1 MYIAIYKVQ
10 GQTYFEET
18 NHYNNFIF
26 NLAVLHSKD
35 NKIPEAYQSIQ
46 KLLQQMRIS
55 PTNPQA
61 KIPLSIIE
69 LLIHYNLRTIN
80 PTSAVQLIKRRRILN
95 VQGIAH
101 YPATLNI
108 TK

>member
-1 MYIAIYKVQ
+1 MYTKIYKVQ

-26 NLAVLHSKD
+26 NLAVLHSRD

-69 LLIHYNLRTIN
+69 LLIHYNLRTTN

-95 VQGIAH
+95 VPGIAH